1 MSESSEKYLNRLQ
14 EAIEEDTASLISV
27 FKPCVEALAALD
39 AAPYYSEEAK
49 YVATKRMKKFI
60 QDVWSGIPNQY
71 KPVVEDLV
79 QQALFPAENPPSPLL
94 SEEPVAETT
103 TPEGNE

>member
-14 EAIEEDTASLISV
+14 EAIEEDTASLLTI
-27 FKPCVEALAALD
+27 FKPCMEALAALD
-39 AAPYYSEEAK
+39 AAPSYSEEAK
-49 YVATKRMKKFI
+49 YTATKRMKKFV

-79 QQALFPAENPPSPLL
+79 QQALFPSENPPSPLL
-94 SEEPVAETT
+94 TEEPVAGTT

>member
-1 MSESSEKYLNRLQ
+1 MSESSEKYMSRMQ
-14 EAIEEDTASLISV
+14 EAIEEDTASLLAV
-27 FKPCVEALAALD
+27 FKPCMEALAALD
-39 AAPYYSEEAK
+39 AAPSYSEEAK

-60 QDVWSGIPNQY
+60 QDVWCGIPNQY

-79 QQALFPAENPPSPLL
+79 QQALFPTVSKPSPLL
-94 SEEPVAETT
+94 TEEPVSGTT